1 MASPKQAQYVHK
13 CVWIRSS
20 ILNHGFP
27 LSFLSFQTSS
37 FIIIASRILRITVMV
52 DARTTFQLETC
63 VWLLGPMPFATFTSI
78 IVSRD
83 TVWSLHV
90 PIDEDSWLEVV

>member
-1 MASPKQAQYVHK
+1 M
-13 CVWIRSS
+13 
-20 ILNHGFP
+20 
-27 LSFLSFQTSS
+27 
-37 FIIIASRILRITVMV
+37 MV